1 MKKKYNKWATLFGGW
16 FGLHRYLSKEIGIGL
31 IYTFTFGLFGI
42 GWSFD
47 VLDAFTGMR
56 IKKTFFFICAWSF
69 FSAFSIFHNYI
80 HYSKSDWMVIFLV
93 WLIPCI
99 FCLIIEKMADAS
111 FTRQQEREQN
121 KNAELLAQQNAL
133 AKEKEH
139 RIAAIDTLSLAP
151 IPEPK
156 LLLKPSEIAY
166 IEQPATLSITE
177 NKVVGTTGRSSGVSM
192 RVAKGMYVRTGGSG
206 GRKIYD
212 DVTTTYDGILSI
224 TNQRVSFMQD
234 RKAFEIRLDKL
245 TNISYE
251 DDALILQHG
260 NKSYVLLTED
270 ADIMEHL
277 IRKLCS
283 AKSSAGSISSI

>member
-1 MKKKYNKWATLFGGW
+1 MIIACA
-16 FGLHRYLSKEIGIGL
+16 
-31 IYTFTFGLFGI
+31 
-42 GWSFD
+42 
-47 VLDAFTGMR
+47 V
-56 IKKTFFFICAWSF
+56 ICAWSLF
-69 FSAFSIFHNYI
+69 FVRGIYYNYS
-80 HYSKSDWMVIFLV
+80 HYSAIDWMIILFI
-93 WLIPCI
+93 WLAPCI
-99 FCLIIEKMADAS
+99 ACFVIANSKKKARIRRQNEKS
-111 FTRQQEREQN
+111 TQQ
-121 KNAELLAQQNAL
+121 AELIAQQNAR

-139 RIAAIDTLSLAP
+139 RIAAIDTLSLEP
-151 IPEPK
+151 ITEPK

-177 NKVVGTTGRSSGVSM
+177 NKVVGTAGRSSGISM

-245 TNISYE
+245 TNIAYE

-277 IRKLCS
+277 IRKLCG

>member
-1 MKKKYNKWATLFGGW
+1 MKVLKIFGVFIFSFLCIALIIQRDVEGGENNLAV
-16 FGLHRYLSKEIGIGL
+16 GLV
-31 IYTFTFGLFGI
+31 FGI
-42 GWSFD
+42 I
-47 VLDAFTGMR
+47 AFLLFLSIRHGD
-56 IKKTFFFICAWSF
+56 KKQLEEA
-69 FSAFSIFHNYI
+69 A
-80 HYSKSDWMVIFLV
+80 
-93 WLIPCI
+93 
-99 FCLIIEKMADAS
+99 
-111 FTRQQEREQN
+111 QQ
-121 KNAELLAQQNAL
+121 AELIARQNAL

-139 RIAAIDTLSLAP
+139 RVAAIDTLSLDP
-151 IPEPK
+151 ITEPK

-245 TNISYE
+245 TNITYE

-277 IRKLCS
+277 IRKLCG
-283 AKSSAGSISSI
+283 AKSSTDSINSI